1 MNQLQAAGAKDEKDS
16 RWAPIF
22 TNRFFLGLWTN
33 RNPLRSPTGVIYEN
47 YYRLGGTDAMIAGT
61 NVELSNRLTICRRPG
76 NPAGLSTFIS
86 SANIPDIPDSFYSFH
101 ELAGTIRVFVDT
113 PTSPYLIGGFTNG
126 AGTASQG
133 VIPIF
138 TKNSAVPQSFFQG
151 VGQSLYF
158 SDSAEQQ
165 KWLDFG
171 AGNPGNSFSAVTA
184 TSLASNVATITAI
197 NSFAVGQTVVISQ
210 TANSGGAFNGTF
222 LITAANPSQ
231 FQFKLTH
238 ANIGVSADTGFANA
252 TWNWQPAPPTV
263 APVIS
268 IVASGS
274 AASVWVASTVFPT
287 MGLIVDSIGNVEQMV
302 SVNASGTN
310 STPYGTTGNGEPVWN
325 QTPGGTTSDGTIT
338 WTNFGPIV
346 AWAPNKTFNDGDPGF
361 GGTLAQPC
369 IIFDPVSQSNYF
381 NDNTSP
387 TTGNTGA
394 VRPVFSGG
402 FGNALHDGQVRWHC
416 IGAPKAAQTWKP
428 LTSYPALNTVPENF
442 TVSSIVEPVTCAVAG
457 IGGANPQQVFWQV
470 SSGGTSAASGAAPPW
485 NPVLGQGAGTQTK
498 DGDLIWLNLGS
509 ATRITNTFYAAWT
522 GAQGNIFS
530 VIKDTNN
537 NFQVCV
543 ISGTS
548 SATAT
553 GAIPWETTY
562 GKTTV
567 DGTGGSAVHW
577 VCVGPSMTW
586 ASSTKWYLPTIG
598 FFPPFGSVAFGG
610 ASILDSNSNL
620 EFVIASGL
628 SGTPTH
634 PAWSTS
640 VGGSTTDN
648 AATWRM
654 TGPASTNSLS
664 WTKGYGYVYAYKAR
678 TTSDLYSPA
687 PLGGGLAFGQPAG
700 TAIINGSAST
710 QTPIGSADGSV
721 STASPNAQ
729 MAVGPNPGSVI
740 NLSGFGSTDPQVDTI
755 SIFRTLDGGAT
766 FFWLTDISN
775 PQPIQGVARP
785 WAFQDFIPDVPTAAF
800 PGTLNQLVLGPINH
814 SNDPPPVGAINL
826 VSYFGRIWVSVGATV
841 FCSQGPNVGGS
852 SQPPGNGYTA
862 FNPGQFFT
870 FPSPVTKMV
879 PTNLGLLVFTTSDLG
894 IIAGGPNISTMFP
907 NIFIPGLGLAS
918 SNALSVR
925 GGLIDMFTADNQVVT
940 LDPNMGVTKTGYPIG
955 DQFFKYGAQTT
966 TFNPSTA
973 YVTFHTQGL
982 NDEALFVADGSTGW
996 FRGMTNLPPDSAI
1009 SGPVWS
1015 PKAAVVG
1022 GCRAIASLEVSPGQ
1036 HALLIGATSANK
1048 PILVRDSTYTTFSD
1062 NGTAYPANFT
1072 FGSMLLAN
1080 PGQQAEVGFITC
1092 EFEKVGTSP
1101 KLAVMLDEITDSVM
1115 IITAASQSGNNTTY
1129 TYTLVTGFPVVIGS
1143 GVTVTGMADSRNN
1156 GTFTVSGVGG
1166 GTFTVVNSNG
1176 VTRGSQTG
1184 AGTLFEDL
1192 SGYTFGA
1199 TGLPPQ
1205 DAPLRYGATLT
1216 PATVFSNRYY
1226 LAQSIN
1232 GVVPP
1237 QGVTCRHMQARIDFG
1252 SSDVVQNEIL
1262 TMTVFGR
1269 HWQEV

>member
-1 MNQLQAAGAKDEKDS
+1 MNQLQAAGSHDSKDS
-16 RWAPIF
+16 NWAPIF

-86 SANIPDIPDSFYSFH
+86 SANVPDIPDSFYSFH
-101 ELAGTIRVFVDT
+101 ELAGTIRVLADT
-113 PTSPYLIGGFTNG
+113 PTAPYLIGGFANG

-138 TKNSAVPQSFFQG
+138 AKAGGVAQSFFQG

-158 SDSAEQQ
+158 SDAAEQQ

-171 AGNPGNSFSAVTA
+171 AGKPGNSFSTITA
-184 TSLASNVATITAI
+184 TSLISNLATITAV
-197 NSFAVGQTVVISQ
+197 NSFAVGQTVVVSA
-210 TANSGGAFNGTF
+210 TTNSSGAFNGTF
-222 LITAANPSQ
+222 LITAANASQ

-238 ANIGVSADTGFANA
+238 ADIASAADTGFANA
-252 TWNWQPAPPTV
+252 TWNWQPTAPTV
-263 APVIS
+263 APTIS
-268 IVASGS
+268 IVASGA
-274 AASVWVASTVFPT
+274 AASSWVASTVFST
-287 MGLIVDSIGNVEQMV
+287 MGLIVDSNGNIQQMV
-302 SVNASGTN
+302 SVNASGSNT
-310 STPYGTTGNGEPVWN
+310 TQYGTTGNGEPAWN
-325 QTPGGTTSDGTIT
+325 QTPGGTTTDGTIT

-346 AWAPNKTFNDGDPGF
+346 AWAPGKVFNDGDPGF

-369 IIFDPVSQSNYF
+369 IIFDPASQSNYF

-387 TTGNTGA
+387 TSGATGS

-428 LTSYPALNTVPENF
+428 NTSYPALNTVPENF
-442 TVSSIVEPVTCAVAG
+442 TVSSIVEPVSCAVAG

-470 SSGGTSAASGAAPPW
+470 SSGGTSGSSGTAPPW
-485 NPVLGQGAGTQTK
+485 STTPGNQTH
-498 DGDLIWLNLGS
+498 DNDLLWLNLGS
-509 ATRITNTFYAAWT
+509 ATRITNHFYAAWT

-530 VIKDTNN
+530 VIKDSNS

-543 ISGTS
+543 IGGTS
-548 SATAT
+548 SGTVT
-553 GAIPWETTY
+553 SSIVWETTY

-567 DGTGGSAVHW
+567 DGTVHW

-586 ASSTKWYLPTIG
+586 AASTKWYLPIVG
-598 FFPPFGSVAFGG
+598 FLPPFGSVAFGG
-610 ASILDSNSNL
+610 ASVVDSNSNIQ
-620 EFVIASGL
+620 FVIASGV
-628 SGTPTH
+628 SGSPTH

-648 AATWRM
+648 GVTWRM
-654 TGPASTNSLS
+654 TGAASSNSVS
-664 WTKGYGYVYAYKAR
+664 VTKGWGYAYAFKAR
-678 TTSDLYSPA
+678 TVSDLYAPA

-700 TAIINGSAST
+700 TSIIGGSAST

-729 MAVGPNPGSVI
+729 MAVGPNPGFVV
-740 NLSGFGSTDPQVDTI
+740 NLSGTGSTDPQVDTI

-766 FFWLTDISN
+766 LFWLTDIPN
-775 PQPIQGVARP
+775 PPAIQGVART
-785 WAFQDFIPDVPTAAF
+785 WTFQDFIPDVPTASF
-800 PGTLNQLVLGPINH
+800 PGTLNQLVLAPINH
-814 SNDPPPVGAINL
+814 SNDPPPAGAINL
-826 VSYFGRIWVSVGATV
+826 VQYFGRIWVSVGATV
-841 FCSQGPNVGGS
+841 YCSQGPNVGGS

-879 PTNLGLLVFTTSDLG
+879 PTSLGLLVFTTSDLG

-918 SNALSVR
+918 FNALSVR

-955 DQFFKYGAQTT
+955 DQFFKYGTQTT
-966 TFNPSTA
+966 TFAPSSA

-996 FRGMTNLPPDSAI
+996 FRGITNLPPDAAI

-1015 PKAAVVG
+1015 PKASIVG
-1022 GCRAIASLEVSPGQ
+1022 GCKAIASLEVAPGQ
-1036 HALLIGATSANK
+1036 HALLVGATAANQ
-1048 PILVRDSTYTTFSD
+1048 PVLVRDSTYTTFSD
-1062 NGTAYPANFT
+1062 NGSAYPANFT
-1072 FGSMLLAN
+1072 FGSMVLAN

-1092 EFEKVGTSP
+1092 EFEKVGSSP

-1115 IITAASQSGNNTTY
+1115 TITAASQSGNNTTY
-1129 TYTLVTGFPVVIGS
+1129 TYTLISGFPVVVGS
-1143 GVTVTGMADSRNN
+1143 GVTISGMADSGNN
-1156 GTFTVSGVGG
+1156 GTFTVTAIGA
-1166 GTFTVVNSNG
+1166 GTFTVVNASG
-1176 VTRGSQTG
+1176 ITRSSQSG

-1192 SGYTFGA
+1192 SGYVFGV

-1205 DAPLRYGATLT
+1205 DSPLRYGTTLT
-1216 PATVFSNRYY
+1216 AATTYSNRYY
-1226 LAQSIN
+1226 LAQSVN

-1237 QGVTCRHMQARIDFG
+1237 QGVICRHMQARIDFG
-1252 SSDVVQNEIL
+1252 SSDVSQNELL
-1262 TMTVFGR
+1262 TMTVWGK
-1269 HWQEV
+1269 HWQEI